1 MKKSLKKFDKT
12 KKSPYLCKTN
22 KINHYLKKE
31 NMANLFA
38 KAKKSAPAKTTKA
51 KDEKVRIAI
60 EDKTFFDKIEKLEVL
75 QDQMKVAKAKADMI
89 SDELRDLGKSEW
101 AKLYDQTGKNPG
113 SVMLEQVNAEDVA
126 QLMFIPT
133 DKYIT
138 ITPERAEELQET
150 YGAEIVEEETTFSF
164 DSAMIEKY
172 GEILSRLIEE
182 SDEIKDADKEKIIK
196 ATTKYSVAKGTID
209 KFATYGDVNE
219 VMDAVKP
226 VVALKNVEIIKG

>member
-1 MKKSLKKFDKT
+1 MASLF
-12 KKSPYLCKTN
+12 
-22 KINHYLKKE
+22 E
-31 NMANLFA
+31 
-38 KAKKSAPAKTTKA
+38 KAKKSAPVKPSKG
-51 KDEKVRIAI
+51 KDEKVRLVV
-60 EDKTFFDKIEKLEVL
+60 EDPTFFTKVQKLEEL
-75 QDQMKVAKAKADMI
+75 NDTMKSAKAKADMI
-89 SDELRDLGKSEW
+89 SDELRDVAKTEW
-101 AKLYDQTGKNPG
+101 LNQYERTNKNPE
-113 SVMLEQVNAEDVA
+113 SVMICQSQDDDTA
-126 QLMFIPT
+126 QFMFIPM

-138 ITPERAEELQET
+138 ITEARAEELQET

-182 SDEIKDADKEKIIK
+182 SDEIKDTDKEKIIK